1 MKNKMRLLAIIVTYY
16 PDRDLLA
23 ENVNAIYDCIDKL
36 LIWENTPISERFDY
50 RFLTNSKIEYC
61 GDDVNS
67 ISHALNYA
75 WQYAQKNGYD
85 YILTMDQDSVFK
97 SFDIFLKT
105 TIEIQSPDVCLVGP
119 RIDRNNGTPP
129 SPDITEIGANAHL
142 ITSGLIIPVSLLN
155 EIHGFCEDFQIEAVD
170 VDLCVRVRN
179 SDYKIFQ
186 NSNGVLV
193 QRFGAPYEKKIF
205 GKIYVGSNYNEK
217 RLYEIFRNHI
227 IIYRR
232 YKNNAVKGFVIS
244 YFRNFVPRIIL
255 WEDNKI
261 NKLLAIFKG
270 IIAGYRFKV

>member
-1 MKNKMRLLAIIVTYY
+1 MRVLAIIITYY
-16 PDRDLLA
+16 PERDLLI
-23 ENVNAIYDCIDKL
+23 ENVNAIYDRVDRL
-36 LIWENTPISERFDY
+36 LIWENTPTSERLDY
-50 RFLTNSKIEYC
+50 RFLTKSKIEYC
-61 GDDVNS
+61 GDSINS

-75 WQYAQKNGYD
+75 WRYAHDNGYD
-85 YILTMDQDSVFK
+85 FLLTMDQDSVFK
-97 SFDIFLKT
+97 NFDQYLKT
-105 TIEIQSPDVCLVGP
+105 VLEFQSHNECLMGP
-119 RIDRNNGTPP
+119 MISRYSETTP
-129 SPDITEIGANAHL
+129 SSIISEIGNNSHL
-142 ITSGLIIPVSLLN
+142 ITSGMLIPVSLLC
-155 EIHGFCEDFQIEAVD
+155 EIKGFCEDFRIEAVD

-179 SDYKIFQ
+179 AGRKIYL

-193 QRFGAPYEKKIF
+193 QRFGAPYEKKLF
-205 GKIYVGSNYNEK
+205 GKRFVGSDYNEK

>member
-61 GDDVNS
+61 GDDINS

-97 SFDIFLKT
+97 NFDVFLTT
-105 TIEIQSPDVCLVGP
+105 TIEFQSQNICLVGP
-119 RIDRNNGTPP
+119 MICRTSESAP
-129 SPDITEIGANAHL
+129 SSVITEIGANAHL
-142 ITSGLIIPVSLLN
+142 ITSGLVIPVSLLN
-155 EIHGFCEDFQIEAVD
+155 EINGFCEDFRIEAVD

-179 SDYKIFQ
+179 ASRKIYL

-193 QRFGAPYEKKIF
+193 QRFGAPYEKKLF
-205 GKIYVGSNYNEK
+205 GKKFVGSDYNEK

-232 YKNNAVKGFVIS
+232 YKNNAVKGFVII

-255 WEDNKI
+255 WESNKI
-261 NKLLAIFKG
+261 KKLSAIFKG